1 MPLPQ
6 PDRYP
11 PLDGANRALG
21 QLLVLQSVAIGL
33 PGRQAIFD
41 FLKAGLHRLPGVD
54 GVETFE
60 PGAGPP
66 PAGFDL
72 VMPVRA
78 RQRDY
83 GAFAFVIG
91 DPLAFGIFAPYVRNL
106 ITSIGAILE
115 FRRNEEVSHD
125 REHRL
130 EVEVLKTRRELLLIE
145 HDLQAILNT
154 IPDIFFRTG
163 DNDLVVMVSPGVLS
177 ILGYTPETFLGT
189 RLCDHYCDPQQYLR
203 DRKRVLEARGDVVMI
218 EGMMRHKA
226 GFEVWV
232 STNAAARFN
241 AEGQFTGIDGIS
253 RDDTSRKR
261 TERDLLA
268 AKDQAEEA
276 NHLKTQFLA
285 NMSHELRTP
294 LNAIIGFSEFMGME
308 ALGPLGADKYRE
320 YLGDIKSSGEHLL
333 EVINDI
339 LDVARIEANRVE
351 LRFEEVI
358 LDYVVD
364 ACIRLVVDRARAMGL
379 TISSDLP
386 DSLPILSVDP
396 LRFRQ
401 VLLNLLTNAVKFNR
415 YGGGIHVTA
424 DQQSD
429 GGLAIRV
436 IDSGIGIAAK
446 DIPVVLEAF
455 GQVSDVYTR
464 PHEGS
469 GLGLPLCRSLMQL
482 HGGDLE
488 LESTPDVGTTV
499 TIRFPPDRVVN
510 TRNAD
515 QGSGARAGAA
525 GA

>member
-1 MPLPQ
+1 MLLPP
-6 PDRYP
+6 PDQCP
-11 PLDGANRALG
+11 SLDDASRTLG

-41 FLKAGLHRLPGVD
+41 FLKAGLHRLPGI
-54 GVETFE
+54 GRVETFV
-60 PGAGPP
+60 PGTALPS
-66 PAGFDL
+66 GFDL
-72 VMPVRA
+72 VMPVRVG
-78 RQRDY
+78 QRDY
-83 GAFAFVIG
+83 GMFAFTIA
-91 DPLAFGIFAPYVRNL
+91 DHNAFGIFSPYVRNL

-163 DNDLVVMVSPGVLS
+163 DNDRVVMVSPGVQS
-177 ILGYTPETFLGT
+177 ILGYPPESFLGT

-203 DRKRVLEARGDVVMI
+203 DRERVLSANGDVVMV

-232 STNAAARFN
+232 STNAAARFD
-241 AEGQFTGIDGIS
+241 AEGRLTGIDGIS

-261 TERDLLA
+261 TEQDLLA
-268 AKDQAEEA
+268 AKDQAEQA

-294 LNAIIGFSEFMGME
+294 LNAIIGFSEFMGLE

-320 YLGDIKSSGEHLL
+320 YLIDIKQSGEHLL

-339 LDVARIEANRVE
+339 LDVARIEAGRVE
-351 LRFEEVI
+351 MRFETVI

-364 ACIRLVVDRARAMGL
+364 SCVRLVADRARARDL
-379 TISSDLP
+379 TISCDLAP
-386 DSLPILSVDP
+386 GLPALSVDP

-415 YGGGIHVTA
+415 PDGSIRVTA
-424 DQQSD
+424 EQEAN
-429 GGLAIRV
+429 GGMAIRV
-436 IDSGIGIAAK
+436 TDAGIGIADK
-446 DIPVVLEAF
+446 DIPLVLEAF
-455 GQVSDVYTR
+455 GQVSDVYAR

-488 LESTPDVGTTV
+488 LESTLGVGTTV
-499 TIRFPPDRVVN
+499 TVRFPPDRVVAN
-510 TRNAD
+510 RDDYSVGCGINLR
-515 QGSGARAGAA
+515 G
-525 GA
+525 

>member
-1 MPLPQ
+1 MPLTP

-11 PLDGANRALG
+11 PLEDGANRTLG
-21 QLLVLQSVAIGL
+21 QLLVMQSVAISL

-41 FLKAGLHRLPGVD
+41 FLKAGLNRLPGISR
-54 GVETFE
+54 VETLE
-60 PGAGPP
+60 PGARRPS
-66 PAGFDL
+66 GFDL

-78 RQRDY
+78 GQRDY

-91 DPLAFGIFAPYVRNL
+91 DPQAFGIFSPYVRNL

-115 FRRNEEVSHD
+115 FRRNEEISLD

-130 EVEVLKTRRELLLIE
+130 EVEVRKTRRELLLIE

-163 DNDLVVMVSPGVLS
+163 DNDRVVMVSPGVQS
-177 ILGYTPETFLGT
+177 ILGHAPETFLGT
-189 RLCDHYCDPQQYLR
+189 RMGDHYCNPKEYLR
-203 DRKRVLEARGDVVMI
+203 DRERVMAAHGKVVMI

-253 RDDTSRKR
+253 RDDTSRKL
-261 TERDLLA
+261 TEQDLLA
-268 AKDQAEEA
+268 AKDQAEQA

-294 LNAIIGFSEFMGME
+294 LNAIIGFSEFMGLE
-308 ALGPLGADKYRE
+308 APGPLGAEKYHE
-320 YLGDIKSSGEHLL
+320 YLNDIKQSGEHLL

-339 LDVARIEANRVE
+339 LDVARIEAGRVE
-351 LRFEEVI
+351 LRFEPVMVN
-358 LDYVVD
+358 YAVD
-364 ACIRLVVDRARAMGL
+364 ACVRLVADRARARSL
-379 TISSDLP
+379 VISSDLP
-386 DSLPILSVDP
+386 VKLPVLSVDP

-401 VLLNLLTNAVKFNR
+401 ILLNLLTNAVKFNR
-415 YGGGIHVTA
+415 TGGSIRVTA
-424 DQQSD
+424 EQEGD

-436 IDSGIGIAAK
+436 TDTGIGIAAK

-455 GQVSDVYTR
+455 GQVSNVYTR
-464 PHEGS
+464 SHEGS
-469 GLGLPLCRSLMQL
+469 GLGLPLCRSLMLL
-482 HGGDLE
+482 HGGDLD
-488 LESTPDVGTTV
+488 LESTPGVGTTV
-499 TIRFPPDRVVN
+499 SIRFPPQRVISG
-510 TRNAD
+510 
-515 QGSGARAGAA
+515 QGTDPRDGA
-525 GA
+525 